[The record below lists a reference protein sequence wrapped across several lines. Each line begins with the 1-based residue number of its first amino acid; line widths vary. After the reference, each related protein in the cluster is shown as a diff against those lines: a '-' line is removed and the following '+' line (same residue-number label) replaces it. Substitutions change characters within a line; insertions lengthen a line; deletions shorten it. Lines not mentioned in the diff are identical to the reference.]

1 MVTRKVM
8 SKRAVALK
16 HGFRSGLEEETS
28 KFLTDNGA
36 KFTYEEMKIKY
47 LQPATERQY
56 TPDFVL
62 ENGIIIETK
71 GRFLVADRKKHILIK
86 RQHPHLDIRFV
97 FSNSKQKLN
106 KA

>member
-28 KFLTDNGA
+28 KFLTENGA

-47 LQPATERQY
+47 LQPATERMY
-56 TPDFVL
+56 TPDYV
-62 ENGIIIETK
+62 
-71 GRFLVADRKKHILIK
+71 
-86 RQHPHLDIRFV
+86 
-97 FSNSKQKLN
+97 
-106 KA
+106 